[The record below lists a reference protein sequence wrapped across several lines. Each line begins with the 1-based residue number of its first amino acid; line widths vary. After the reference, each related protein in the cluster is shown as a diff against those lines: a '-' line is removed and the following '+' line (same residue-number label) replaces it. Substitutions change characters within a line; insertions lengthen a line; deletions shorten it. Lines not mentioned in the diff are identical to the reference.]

1 MEPVYLPVKGI
12 LLVALKAYGWK
23 VHVSGAENIPT
34 TGPAVIASNHV
45 SYLDFIFVGFGARSR
60 GRYVRFMAKKEIFEH
75 KLAGPLMRGMKHLSV
90 DRFGSPSAAFD
101 AGMAAL
107 GRGEIVGM
115 FPEGTISR
123 SFVPR
128 EGKTG
133 SARMAM
139 EAGVPLI
146 PCAVWGG
153 QRVLTKDRPKN
164 VQRGIA
170 IMVAY
175 GTPIEYSPD
184 EDAHVVTQRLMEAIT
199 TLADKQQRTYPQA
212 PASDDERWWLPAH
225 LGGTAPTVE
234 EADVL
239 AARDREIRRAKRQER
254 EAASG

>member
-12 LLVALKAYGWK
+12 LLVVLKAYGWK
-23 VHVSGAENIPT
+23 VHTSGAENIPAS
-34 TGPAVIASNHV
+34 GAAVIASNHV
-45 SYLDFIFVGFGARSR
+45 SYLDFVFVGFGARSR
-60 GRYVRFMAKKEIFEH
+60 GRYVRFMAKKEIFDH

-101 AGMAAL
+101 AGMEAL

-153 QRVLTKDRPKN
+153 QRILTKDRPKN

-170 IMVAY
+170 IRVAY
-175 GTPIEYSPD
+175 GTPIEYSTG
-184 EDAHVVTQRLMEAIT
+184 ENAHAVTERLMQAIT
-199 TLADKQQRTYPQA
+199 TLTDDLQRSYPQV
-212 PASDDERWWLPAH
+212 PASEDDKWWLPAH

-234 EADVL
+234 EGDVM
-239 AARDREIRRAKRQER
+239 AARDREIRRAKRQKR

>member
-1 MEPVYLPVKGI
+1 VEPVYLPVKGI
-12 LLVALKAYGWK
+12 LLAAIKAYGWK
-23 VHVSGAENIPT
+23 VHEFGTQNIPT

-45 SYLDFIFVGFGARSR
+45 SYLDFIFVGYGARNR
-60 GRYVRFMAKKEIFEH
+60 GRYVRFMAKKEIFDH
-75 KLAGPLMRGMKHLSV
+75 KFAGPLMRGMKHLSV

-107 GRGEIVGM
+107 RRGEIVGM

-133 SARMAM
+133 SARMAI

-170 IMVAY
+170 IMIEY
-175 GTPIEYSPD
+175 GKPIEYSRG
-184 EDAHVVTQRLMEAIT
+184 EDAQVVTERLMQAIT
-199 TLADKQQRTYPQA
+199 DLTDKLQRSYPQS
-212 PASDDERWWLPAH
+212 PASNDEKWWLPAH

-239 AARDREIRRAKRQER
+239 AARDREVRRAKRQGEKT
-254 EAASG
+254 ASG